1 MTDQQDTQDEQNTTD
16 DDVQEFVEEVE
27 NDPSQNPDDEEL
39 ERVRGG

>member
-1 MTDQQDTQDEQNTTD
+1 MTDQQDSHNDDATSDE
-16 DDVQEFVEEVE
+16 DVQEFVEEVE